1 VLFIYDIYSEKRNLI
16 KKREIKIYAILNT
29 NKLLRLMEVKFIK
42 ENLGFLYFKKI
53 LSFLTI

>member
-42 ENLGFLYFKKI
+42 ENLGFLYLKK
-53 LSFLTI
+53 S